1 MNSTTQHDLHSLVAD
16 VVRNSNCSGCGACAA
31 LSPTLSM
38 HLGADGFLV
47 PVADDTAGT
56 PPASAANAFKRVCPG
71 RTVRATRAAPGV
83 SFDPLFGPYIS
94 VWRAWAGNPDVRR
107 RGSSGGVLT
116 ALTAWLVQSER
127 VDRVV
132 AAGADPGRPDRTVP
146 VEIRSRDEA
155 LAAAGSRYAP
165 VGVASLAASL
175 GGGSAFVGKP
185 CEADAVS
192 RLLRPQGD
200 LPLLMS
206 FFCAGV
212 PSQHATS
219 ELVEAL
225 GANLQEVTSLTY
237 RGDGC
242 PGEFVATTRSGHGV
256 RASYQES
263 WGAYLGRRLHDRC
276 KICPDGT
283 GMHADIA
290 IGDFWATDDAGY
302 PTFDE
307 NDGVSVALGR
317 TRRGHELLLAAHAA
331 GVLVLEPV
339 AINEV
344 RATQPSQLRRRRELP
359 GRLVGRRL
367 AGRRPPRFRGFG
379 LLKGMLT
386 APAANIRAAR
396 GTYGRARRGR

>member
-1 MNSTTQHDLHSLVAD
+1 MSSATQHELHSLVAE
-16 VVRNSNCSGCGACAA
+16 VVRNRNCSGCGACAA

-38 HLGADGFLV
+38 HLDTDGFLV
-47 PVADDTAGT
+47 PVPDDSAGV
-56 PPASAANAFKRVCPG
+56 PPESAAKAFKRVCPG
-71 RTVRATRAAPGV
+71 RTVRAPRAAPGG

-94 VWRAWAGNPDVRR
+94 VWRAWAGDPDVRR

-185 CEADAVS
+185 CETDAVR

-219 ELVEAL
+219 ELVGAL

-242 PGEFVATTRSGHGV
+242 PGDFVATTRSGHVV

-263 WGAYLGRRLHDRC
+263 WGAHLGRRLHDRC

-290 IGDFWATDDAGY
+290 VGDLWATDDAGY

-317 TRRGHELLLAAHAA
+317 TRRGHELLLAARAA

-339 AINEV
+339 AVSEV
-344 RATQPSQLRRRRELP
+344 RATQPSQVRRRRELP
-359 GRLVGRRL
+359 GRLAGRRL
-367 AGRRPPRFRGFG
+367 AGSHSPRFRGFG
-379 LLKGMLT
+379 LLRGLLT